1 MDKILFL
8 LLKKGANRNA
18 VEITTSEIGS
28 ELNIS
33 QQTASRRLIELE
45 KEGKINRKNKKIIL
59 TSEGIKEI
67 KEFYAELKNAFE
79 KEKLI
84 FNGKIVEGFKEGKYY
99 VSKYKSKIKKTLGFT
114 PFEGT
119 LNVKISDMEKRY
131 QIRQLEPIV
140 IEGFKTKGRSFGD
153 IFAYR
158 CSVNR
163 IPAVII
169 IPTRT
174 HHGMDILEI
183 ISKFNLKKK
192 LKKKTG
198 EEISVEV
205 DK

>member
-1 MDKILFL
+1 MEEILFL

-28 ELNIS
+28 ELDIS
-33 QQTASRRLIELE
+33 QQTVSRKLILLE
-45 KEGKINRKNKKIIL
+45 KEGKINRKNRKIIL
-59 TSEGIKEI
+59 TPGGIKEI

-79 KEKLI
+79 KEKLV

-99 VSKYKSKIKKTLGFT
+99 VSKYGSRIKKMLGFT

-131 QIRQLEPIV
+131 QIRQLESIV

-153 IFAYR
+153 IFAYH
-158 CSVNR
+158 CSVNG

-183 ISKFNLKKK
+183 ISRFNLKKK

-198 EEISVEV
+198 DKVDIEV
-205 DK
+205 S